1 MYREHKEQKEEGVR
15 GSSRKWG
22 QRITGQKK
30 DQGTSSCRALQDV
43 VKTLAFVGGGSLKDF
58 KQNDMI

>member
-1 MYREHKEQKEEGVR
+1 MYKEHKEQKEEGVG

-30 DQGTSSCRALQDV
+30 DQRTSSCSALQDV
-43 VKTLAFVGGGSLKDF
+43 VKTLAFVGRGAGSL
-58 KQNDMI
+58 